1 MAMHTQE
8 NRDMFGLPFLALTE
22 RNRTAL
28 ERTMRVAHQ
37 ETLHFLNKTLQHNVD
52 ALEGLRKCR
61 GLPGLMAVEH
71 EWMSCVMRDSMEQT
85 QRMAKVWWEFAEE
98 EIETQAEEAHESV
111 RSNPVPKRKVL
122 NGREARHRG
131 GKTRAAA

>member
-1 MAMHTQE
+1 MAMHMQDTRE
-8 NRDMFGLPFLALTE
+8 MFGVPLLALTE

-28 ERTMRVAHQ
+28 ERTMRVAHH

-98 EIETQAEEAHESV
+98 EIETQAEEAHDSG
-111 RSNPVPKRKVL
+111 RLNPVAKRKVAYA
-122 NGREARHRG
+122 RKARHHGR
-131 GKTRAAA
+131 KKRA